1 MIEIKSRYT
10 GEVIYTHEGDTL
22 VGADLRGANLYGAY
36 LRGADLYGAELRGA
50 NLYGANLYGANLRRA
65 DLRKTN
71 LRGAELRGAN
81 LYGADFTDAT
91 VIGHKVTKTPIQIN
105 NLKWAILIT
114 EQAMQVGCQVHT
126 HDEWEAFSGDELS
139 SMDGG
144 AFEFAEKW
152 RTVLLYMCREHA
164 K

>member
-1 MIEIKSRYT
+1 MIEIKNRYT

-22 VGADLRGANLYGAY
+22 VGANLCEANLRGANLCEAN
-36 LRGADLYGAELRGA
+36 LRGANLRGTNLCEANLYGAELRGA
-50 NLYGANLYGANLRRA
+50 NLYGANLC
-65 DLRKTN
+65 
-71 LRGAELRGAN
+71 E
-81 LYGADFTDAT
+81 ADFTDAT

-139 SMDGG
+139 RMDVD

>member
-10 GEVIYTHEGDTL
+10 GEVIYTHEADTL
-22 VGADLRGANLYGAY
+22 VGANLRGADLRGADLREADLRGADLRGAD
-36 LRGADLYGAELRGA
+36 LRGADLYGA
-50 NLYGANLYGANLRRA
+50 NLC
-65 DLRKTN
+65 
-71 LRGAELRGAN
+71 E
-81 LYGADFTDAT
+81 ADFTDAT

-105 NLKWAILIT
+105 NLKWPILIT
-114 EQAMQVGCQVHT
+114 ERFMQIGCQVHT

-139 SMDGG
+139 DMDDE

-152 RTVLLYMCREHA
+152 RTILLYMCREHA

>member
-22 VGADLRGANLYGAY
+22 VGADLRKTN
-36 LRGADLYGAELRGA
+36 LRG
-50 NLYGANLYGANLRRA
+50 
-65 DLRKTN
+65 TN
-71 LRGAELRGAN
+71 LRGAELREAN
-81 LYGADFTDAT
+81 LREADFTDAT
-91 VIGHKVTKTPIQIN
+91 VLGHKVTKTPIQIN

-114 EQAMQVGCQVHT
+114 EQAMQLGCRVHT
-126 HDEWEAFSGDELS
+126 HDEWESFSGDELS
-139 SMDGG
+139 DMDDN